1 MSDRTLN
8 KFTSKIPF
16 LRAGGIAGIT
26 IISLTIITRLTGFLQ
41 PLEWS
46 ILDLFLRSRPLEL
59 TDDKITIIGINE
71 TDINNS
77 PSYPIPD
84 RDMAVLINKI
94 QQYKP
99 VVIGLDNVRDKPVEP
114 GHKDLVTAFK
124 KYPNIMG
131 IEKVIDNGSETILPP
146 PALSADNLGFSDAT
160 PDADGK
166 LRRNYLTVP
175 VKEDYK
181 FSLSLRLSEAY
192 LNRQGW
198 ESDEGIKDANTIRF
212 TKESK
217 SVELPRF
224 YPNSGSYVRT
234 DDGGLQVL
242 VNYRNSQKPFHKL
255 SLTDIK
261 TNNFSQKLI
270 TGKIILIG
278 ITSQS
283 HPDIINSNAVKN
295 NVINGQIYGVEYQA
309 HAASQIVNGV
319 LSNRPFL
326 NTWTEA
332 GDYLWICGWGML
344 GIVLSC
350 LSRSPLKNLLSVLL
364 GSIILIGTSY
374 ALILFGWW
382 IPVVPALL
390 VFSINGIALTAFYQY
405 DRFLRLQ
412 IEERRLAIVQ
422 AFDAIHNSPLQEIAL
437 LLRELQ
443 GHNLREVEV
452 IDKIKH
458 VNTEI
463 RDIFD
468 RLIEETIEHNNVFY
482 LGEADESRSI
492 KLDLSDPIHQLFA
505 EVYEQTIIR
514 DFPHFKTIKIPI
526 VNFKLLEEDAL
537 TIEQKGQLCRFLEEA
552 ICNVGKHAECATKI
566 SVTGEE
572 KDGWYAL
579 KIEDNGIGVTS
590 NARNRG
596 TKQAQSLAEQLRGKF
611 IRKSM
616 APKGTLCQLSFPIR
630 QKSSFFSFWLA
641 NR

>member
-1 MSDRTLN
+1 MSDRPFN
-8 KFTSKIPF
+8 KLTSKISF

-26 IISLTIITRLTGFLQ
+26 IIGLTIITRLTGFLQ
-41 PLEWS
+41 PVEWS
-46 ILDLFLRSRPLEL
+46 VLDFFMCHRPLEL
-59 TDDKITIIGINE
+59 TDDKIAIIGINE

-77 PSYPIPD
+77 HSYPISD
-84 RDMAVLINKI
+84 RDIADLINKI

-99 VVIGLDNVRDKPVEP
+99 VIIGLDNVRDKPVEP
-114 GHKDLVTAFK
+114 GHNDLVAAFK
-124 KYPNIMG
+124 KYPNIVG

-146 PALSADNLGFSDAT
+146 PALSPDNLGFSDAT

-198 ESDEGIKDANTIRF
+198 ESDEGIKDPNTIRF
-212 TKESK
+212 TNKSK
-217 SVELPRF
+217 SIELPRF
-224 YPNSGSYVRT
+224 YPNSGGYVRA

-242 VNYRNSQKPFHKL
+242 VNYRHSEQPFYKL

-261 TNNFSQKLI
+261 TNNFSSKLI
-270 TGKIILIG
+270 AGKIILIG
-278 ITSQS
+278 ITSPS
-283 HPDIINSNAVKN
+283 HPDRINTSAVKN
-295 NVINGQIYGVEYQA
+295 NVVDGQIYGVEYQA
-309 HAASQIVNGV
+309 HAVSQIVNGV
-319 LSNRPFL
+319 LGNRPFL

-332 GDYLWICGWGML
+332 GEYLWILGWGLL

-350 LSRSPLKNLLSVLL
+350 LSRSPFKNLSSVLL
-364 GSIILIGTSY
+364 GSIILIGISY
-374 ALILFGWW
+374 ALIVFGWW
-382 IPVVPALL
+382 IPIVPALL
-390 VFSINGIALTAFYQY
+390 VFCINGIALTAFYQY

-412 IEERRLAIVQ
+412 IEERRLAISQ

-443 GHNLREVEV
+443 GHNLSETEV

-468 RLIEETIEHNNVFY
+468 RLIEETIERKNVFY
-482 LGEADESRSI
+482 LSEADESRRI

-505 EVYEQTIIR
+505 EVYEHTIIR
-514 DFPHFKTIKIPI
+514 DFPQFKTIKIPI
-526 VNFKLLEEDAL
+526 VNFKPLEEDTL

-552 ICNVGKHAECATKI
+552 ICNVGKHAEGATKI
-566 SVTGEE
+566 CVTGQE
-572 KDGWYAL
+572 KDGWYDL

-590 NARNRG
+590 RARNRG
-596 TKQAQSLAEQLRGKF
+596 TKQAQSLAEQLGGKF
-611 IRKSM
+611 IRKSL
-616 APKGTLCQLSFPIR
+616 APKGTLCHLSFPIH
-630 QKSSFFSFWLA
+630 QKSSFFSF
-641 NR
+641 R